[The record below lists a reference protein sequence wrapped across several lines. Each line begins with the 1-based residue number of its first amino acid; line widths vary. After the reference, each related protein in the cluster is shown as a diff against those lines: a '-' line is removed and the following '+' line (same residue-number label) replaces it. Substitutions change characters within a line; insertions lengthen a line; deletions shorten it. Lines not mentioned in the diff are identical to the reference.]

1 MGQPVRILDLARQMI
16 RLAGLT
22 PEVDIPITF
31 TGLRPGEK
39 LYEELL
45 HDGEA
50 PQATNLS
57 GVNLAAPRVID
68 YELLS
73 AQVEKLAAA
82 ATARDTDQTLA
93 LIRHLVPEM
102 QDSPPNPADLRVK
115 KTIAQAD

>member
-22 PEVDIPITF
+22 PDVDIPIIF

-45 HDGEA
+45 HDGET
-50 PQATNLS
+50 PQATNLG
-57 GVNLAAPRVID
+57 GVHLAAPRVID
-68 YELLS
+68 YELLR
-73 AQVEKLAAA
+73 AQVDKLAAA
-82 ATARDTDQTLA
+82 ATARDTPETLA

-102 QDSPPNPADLRVK
+102 QNS
-115 KTIAQAD
+115 QAPGAMEKATARAE